1 MSPAVLPKKQRA
13 AHAKPTDSSRSG
25 LDWKTI
31 LFNCHCHSFQEVATQ
46 LMKAIRC
53 TYSRGMQFANVV
65 HHTGSAI
72 VYSGHRERCE
82 AVAGVLGDIGL
93 VAKAEQ

>member
-1 MSPAVLPKKQRA
+1 MSPVVLTKKKGA
-13 AHAKPTDSSRSG
+13 AHALPTDSSRG
-25 LDWKTI
+25 GIGWKTI

-82 AVAGVLGDIGL
+82 AVARILGDIGL
-93 VAKAEQ
+93 VAKVEQ